1 MAMWETIILVVITI
15 GFFWLIMYAASHA
28 RSKEEE

>member
-1 MAMWETIILVVITI
+1 MEVWEILILLLILV
-15 GFFWLIMYAASHA
+15 GFFWLIMYAANYA